1 VKVLVTGA
9 TGYIGGRL
17 VRRVLDAGH
26 DVRVFVRNPNKLRGR
41 EWVDQVEV
49 VAGDLLEPDTLC
61 PAVEGVDA
69 AYYLVH
75 SMCADDDFAERDRQA
90 ARAFVEAARGHV
102 GHLIYLGGIL
112 PQGEQSHHLSSR
124 AEVGQILREGLPATE
139 FRAGPII
146 GSGSASFEMVRYL
159 TQRLPIMIAPRWIEN
174 AVQPIGVRDV
184 LRYLVGILDH
194 EPQGILN
201 IGTDPLTFRRMM
213 LEYAA
218 IRDIPRLIIPVPILA
233 PTLAARWVHL
243 VTPIPQ
249 CLAGPLVEGIVD
261 PVVADTTRAREL
273 FPDIDP
279 MSYHDAVELA
289 LERVQEREVR
299 TRWSD
304 SAEETFTLE
313 DREGM
318 LREIRTRR
326 VDLPPEPIFQ
336 AFTSLGGET
345 GWLRWNFLWRLRG
358 LLDQLVGG
366 PGLRRGRRDPDRLIP
381 GEAVDFWRVE
391 EVKEPEMLLLR
402 AEMKVPGK
410 AWLQWEATPEGDGKT
425 RLVQSALFAPKGF
438 LGWLYW
444 WSVYPAHAFVFDD
457 MIDGVVG
464 LARKIDRRSREAPD
478 GRVSATDTH
487 AEESARR
494 R

>member
-1 VKVLVTGA
+1 MKALVTGA

-17 VRRVLDAGH
+17 IPRLLRAGH
-26 DVRVFVRNPNKLRGR
+26 EVRVFVRNPAKLQGR
-41 EWVDQVEV
+41 EWVDDVEV
-49 VAGDLLEPDTLC
+49 FEGDLLEPDTMR

-75 SMCADDDFAERDRQA
+75 SMCADEDFEERDRRA
-90 ARAFVEAARGHV
+90 AALFVDVARDRVPHT
-102 GHLIYLGGIL
+102 IYLGGIV
-112 PQGEQSHHLSSR
+112 PEEKASTHLASR
-124 AEVGQILREGLPATE
+124 AEVGEILRAGLPTTE

-159 TQRLPIMIAPRWIEN
+159 TQRLPVMLAPRWIEN
-174 AVQPIGVRDV
+174 EVQPVGVRDV
-184 LRYLVGILDH
+184 LRYLVKILDH
-194 EPQGILN
+194 ESQGVLN
-201 IGTDPLTFRRMM
+201 VGGERLTFRRMM

-218 IRDIPRLIIPVPILA
+218 VRDLPRLILPVPILA
-233 PTLAARWVHL
+233 PSLASRWVGL
-243 VTPIPQ
+243 VTPIPY

-261 PVVADTTRAREL
+261 PVIADTSKVREL
-273 FPDIDP
+273 FPEIEP

-289 LERVQEREVR
+289 LVRVREREVR

-318 LREIRTRR
+318 LREIRTRTS
-326 VDLPPEPIFQ
+326 DLPPEPIFR

-358 LLDQLVGG
+358 IMDQLVGG
-366 PGLRRGRRDPDRLIP
+366 PGLRRGRRNPDVLIP

-391 EVKEPEMLLLR
+391 EVEEPEVLRLR
-402 AEMKVPGK
+402 AEMKLPGK
-410 AWLQWEATPEGDGKT
+410 AWLQWEISPEKDGRS

-457 MIDGVVG
+457 MIDAI
-464 LARKIDRRSREAPD
+464 LER
-478 GRVSATDTH
+478 
-487 AEESARR
+487 ARR
-494 R
+494 LHDACALPNG

>member
-1 VKVLVTGA
+1 LKALVTGA

-17 VRRVLDAGH
+17 VRRLLDAGH
-26 DVRVFVRNPNKLRGR
+26 EVRVFVRNPNKLVGR

-49 VAGDLLEPDTLC
+49 VAGDLLELETLK
-61 PAVEGVDA
+61 PAMQGIDA

-75 SMCADDDFAERDRQA
+75 SMCAEEDFAKRDRRA
-90 ARAFVEAARGHV
+90 ARTFVEAARGHV
-102 GHLIYLGGIL
+102 EHVVYLGGIL
-112 PQGEQSHHLSSR
+112 PQGEKSHHLSSR
-124 AEVGQILREGLPATE
+124 AEVGQILREALPTTE

-184 LRYLVGILDH
+184 LRYLVGVLEH
-194 EPQGILN
+194 GPQDILN
-201 IGTDPLTFRRMM
+201 IGTERLTFRRMM

-243 VTPIPQ
+243 VTPIPR

-261 PVVADTTRAREL
+261 PVIADTSRAQAL
-273 FPDIDP
+273 FPEIEP

-289 LERVQEREVR
+289 LVRVRDQEVR

-318 LREIRTRR
+318 LREVRTRR
-326 VDLPPEPIFQ
+326 IDLPPEPIFR
-336 AFTSLGGET
+336 AFTSLGGER
-345 GWLRWNFLWRLRG
+345 GWLKWDFLWKMRG
-358 LLDQLVGG
+358 LLDQLIGG
-366 PGLRRGRRDPDRLIP
+366 PGLRRGRRDPDELYM

-391 EVKEPEMLLLR
+391 EVESPELLLLR

-410 AWLQWEATPEGDGKT
+410 AWLQWEVTPEADGKS

-457 MIDGVVG
+457 MIDAVVKRANEIHG
-464 LARKIDRRSREAPD
+464 S
-478 GRVSATDTH
+478 SA
-487 AEESARR
+487 
-494 R
+494 

>member
-1 VKVLVTGA
+1 VKALVTGA

-17 VRRVLDAGH
+17 VRRLLDAGY
-26 DVRVFVRNPNKLRGR
+26 DVRVFVRNSAKVQGR
-41 EWVDQVEV
+41 DWVDDVEV
-49 VAGDLLEPDTLC
+49 FEGDLLEPDTLA
-61 PAVEGVDA
+61 PAVRGVDA

-75 SMCADDDFAERDRQA
+75 SMCAEDDFAERDRRA
-90 ARAFVEAARGHV
+90 ARIFVEAARGHV
-102 GHLIYLGGIL
+102 SHVIYLGGIV
-112 PQGEQSHHLSSR
+112 PDGEQSHHLASR
-124 AEVGQILREGLPATE
+124 AEVGQILREGLPTTE

-159 TQRLPIMIAPRWIEN
+159 TQRLPIMVAPRWIEN
-174 AVQPIGVRDV
+174 EVQPIGVRDV
-184 LRYLVGILDH
+184 LRYLVAIVEH
-194 EPQGILN
+194 EPQGVLN
-201 IGTDPLTFRRMM
+201 VGTERLTFRRMM

-233 PTLAARWVHL
+233 PKMASRWVGL
-243 VTPIPQ
+243 VTPIPN

-261 PVVADTTRAREL
+261 PVVADTSRAREL
-273 FPDIDP
+273 FPEIEP

-289 LERVQEREVR
+289 LVRVSERQVR

-304 SAEETFTLE
+304 SAEQTFTLE

-326 VDLPPEPIFQ
+326 VALPPEPIFR
-336 AFTSLGGET
+336 AFSSLGGRT
-345 GWLRWNFLWRLRG
+345 GWLRWNFLWKLRG
-358 LLDQLVGG
+358 FLDQLIGG
-366 PGLRRGRRDPDRLIP
+366 PGLRRGRRDPDKLIP

-391 EVKEPEMLLLR
+391 EVQEPELLTLR

-410 AWLQWEATPEGDGKT
+410 AWLQWEVTPEADGT
-425 RLVQSALFAPKGF
+425 SRLVQSALFAPRGF

-457 MIDGVVG
+457 MIDGVVERAHQIEKRG
-464 LARKIDRRSREAPD
+464 
-478 GRVSATDTH
+478 ATEH
-487 AEESARR
+487 LPI
-494 R
+494 